1 MPRIIKPSTGAF
13 TTADISVDSSGRV
26 YSVSSGSGGAQPMNM
41 LLAAGG
47 PAAANITTNPGTSQ
61 VLAYCGGGGGG
72 AGGQNSANPS
82 IWQQSG
88 GTGGAGGWG
97 FHTLAVTGGTTLAYN
112 VGAAGTAGTPGN
124 TGTTGGTGG
133 ATTLTNVGTS
143 NGGIGGNGGRTAGV
157 QGTTGSQGSAPGG
170 VAMARGLMVDE
181 AVLTGGGPK
190 VTNVPATVP
199 VVGFPGVLMVYEM

>member
-88 GTGGAGGWG
+88 GTGGA
-97 FHTLAVTGGTTLAYN
+97 
-112 VGAAGTAGTPGN
+112 
-124 TGTTGGTGG
+124 
-133 ATTLTNVGTS
+133 TTLTNVGTS